1 MAVLIDFFFTLK
13 KYEVPVSIRELLD
26 LLGALEKHLVFASM
40 EDFYFLAR
48 LILVKDEKYYD
59 RFDQVFSYYFRN
71 IETVSYTHLTLPTK
85 A

>member
-48 LILVKDEKYYD
+48 LILVK
-59 RFDQVFSYYFRN
+59 
-71 IETVSYTHLTLPTK
+71 H
-85 A
+85 